1 MAVSKS
7 KLTPFLIVVVG
18 FLTVCP
24 VVMLVLGSF
33 SEGLGAF
40 GRFTLQK
47 YIQSYGDPELI
58 GILVNTV
65 VFTVG
70 SGVVATFLALFL
82 AYLNTRTNIP
92 FKFLFRIIS
101 IIPMMIPHILFSV
114 SWVLLL
120 NPSNGL
126 INLVLKE
133 LLHMDGS
140 LFNIY
145 TLPGMILVEGL
156 LDLPIAYLILA
167 PALAAFDISLE
178 ESSKVCGASNLKTL
192 FRVTLPVLRPAILA
206 SFILVIVRSL
216 ASFAVP
222 SVIGMPGRIY
232 VLATHIYRIIA
243 TGFAA
248 DYGMAAAIGM
258 SAMATSIALI
268 YIYRHLTS
276 ESEKYVTISSRGYRP
291 TLIDLKG
298 AKTPLFVVV
307 GIISFVLILLPV
319 IVLFYTSL
327 VPYSMVPSAKAFSLM
342 SWKNWL
348 AVIHDPISLLSVK
361 NSVFLGI
368 VGATLGIVLSIF
380 VSYVIVKVRST
391 SSGILESLS
400 FLSFSFPGIVVGI
413 GFMWF
418 FVQTPLYATIWS
430 LLIGYIATYL
440 PYGIRPLTSA
450 FVQIHSHLEE
460 SSKVCGAGTLY
471 TLRRVVIPLLIP
483 GIVSG
488 WILMATMFVRELT
501 LSVVLSRPGTEVLAV
516 QIFRFAEDG
525 LWGKLSA
532 LGIMMIF
539 ISTGLSLIGAR
550 MTRVQTEGGDH
561 DDFYFN
567 RGLVIKAA
575 SLIGN
580 PGQADPGADRGGLA
594 CAGN

>member
-1 MAVSKS
+1 MFNTRKA
-7 KLTPFLIVVVG
+7 LTPSLITIVG

-24 VVMLVLGSF
+24 VVMLVFGSF
-33 SEGLGAF
+33 SEGIGAF
-40 GRFTLQK
+40 GKFTLVK
-47 YIQSYGDPELI
+47 YIQSYTDPAFA
-58 GILVNTV
+58 GIIVNTV
-65 VFTVG
+65 IFTIG
-70 SGVVATFLALFL
+70 SGFVATLLALFL

-126 INLVLKE
+126 INLFLRE
-133 LLHMDGS
+133 ILNLQNS
-140 LFNIY
+140 PFNIY
-145 TLPGMILVEGL
+145 TLRGMILVEGL

-167 PALAAFDISLE
+167 PAMAAFDVSLE
-178 ESSKVCGASNLKTL
+178 ESSKVSGASNLRTL
-192 FRVTLPVLRPAILA
+192 TRVTLPVLRPAILA

-222 SVIGMPGRIY
+222 SIIGMPGRIY

-248 DYGMAAAIGM
+248 DYGMAAAVGM
-258 SAMATSIALI
+258 SALAASITLI
-268 YIYRHLTS
+268 YLYRYLTS

-291 TLIDLKG
+291 TLIELKN
-298 AKTPLFVVV
+298 AKYPLFGIV
-307 GIISFVLILLPV
+307 GLLSFVLIVLPV
-319 IVLFYTSL
+319 LVLFYTSL
-327 VPYSMVPSAKAFSLM
+327 VPYSMVPTTKAFSM
-342 SWKNWL
+342 MNWKHWL
-348 AVIHDPISLLSVK
+348 EVLRDPISLLSLK

-368 VGATLGIVLSIF
+368 VGATLGVILSIF
-380 VSYVIVKVRST
+380 VSYVIVKVRT
-391 SSGILESLS
+391 PAAGLLESIS
-400 FLSFSFPGIVVGI
+400 FLSFSFPGIVIGV

-418 FVQTPLYATIWS
+418 FVRTPLYATIWS

-450 FVQIHSHLEE
+450 FIQIHSHLEE
-460 SSKVCGAGTLY
+460 SSRVCGGGTFY
-471 TLRRVVIPLLIP
+471 TLRRIVIPLLIP
-483 GIVSG
+483 GVVSG

-516 QIFRFAEDG
+516 QILRFAEDG

-539 ISTGLSLIGAR
+539 ISTTIVVIASLIGMK
-550 MTRVQTEGGDH
+550 MTRVQEID
-561 DDFYFN
+561 
-567 RGLVIKAA
+567 
-575 SLIGN
+575 
-580 PGQADPGADRGGLA
+580 
-594 CAGN
+594 